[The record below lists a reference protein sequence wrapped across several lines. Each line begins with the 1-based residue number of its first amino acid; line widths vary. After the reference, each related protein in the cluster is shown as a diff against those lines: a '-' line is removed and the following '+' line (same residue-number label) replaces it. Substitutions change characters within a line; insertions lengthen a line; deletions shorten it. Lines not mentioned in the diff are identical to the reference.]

1 MTLHEPSLGS
11 GEESW
16 EASSAEL
23 ERRCRLGSEV
33 TSLSHITSMEKC
45 EHYFKLSSPIRYG
58 IHSTIQTI
66 PNLGSDKICFGKEI
80 ALFSKDILIK
90 SVSKEMYNIIIST
103 ISVILNF

>member
-16 EASSAEL
+16 EANSAEL

-33 TSLSHITSMEKC
+33 TSLSHTTSMEKC

-58 IHSTIQTI
+58 VHTLMLKG
-66 PNLGSDKICFGKEI
+66 LGSVRFFKDFFKI
-80 ALFSKDILIK
+80 
-90 SVSKEMYNIIIST
+90 N
-103 ISVILNF
+103 